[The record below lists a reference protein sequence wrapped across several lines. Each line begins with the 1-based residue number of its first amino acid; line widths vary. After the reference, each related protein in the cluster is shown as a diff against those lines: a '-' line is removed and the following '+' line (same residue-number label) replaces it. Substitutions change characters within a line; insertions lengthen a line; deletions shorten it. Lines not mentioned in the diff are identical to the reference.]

1 MARLYTDRAEAG
13 CALAQALKKYAP
25 NRTLV
30 LALPRGG
37 VPVGYEIARA
47 LHAPLDT
54 LVVRKIGAPFNPEY
68 AVGAL
73 APNEVLVFDDD
84 SIRAS
89 GASRASVEGVVGKER
104 EEMRRRIDLYRSG
117 QFSVGFAPN
126 TVIIVDDGIA
136 TGMSARAALRA
147 ARIRYT
153 RARIVLASPVCV
165 PGTAEDLEKEAD
177 EVVCLASPLDIHAI
191 GQAYEHFEQLS
202 DEEVLRYLEGAKSNE
217 PEK

>member
-1 MARLYTDRAEAG
+1 MTRIYTDRAEAG
-13 CALAQALKKYAP
+13 CALVQVLKKYAP

-89 GASRASVEGVVGKER
+89 GASHASVEGVVGKER
-104 EEMRRRIDLYRSG
+104 EELRRRIDVYRSG

-147 ARIRYT
+147 ARIRY
-153 RARIVLASPVCV
+153 AR
-165 PGTAEDLEKEAD
+165 
-177 EVVCLASPLDIHAI
+177 
-191 GQAYEHFEQLS
+191 
-202 DEEVLRYLEGAKSNE
+202 
-217 PEK
+217 